1 MFLLPAVW
9 KFAASELA
17 VIGTQPNDKVIYHLY
32 PDCTVGNLSVI
43 FLVAHRGYMMWG
55 KPTSSTTE
63 TEWRDWAVAEA
74 QWAIIVRA
82 AMGWK
87 QRLDAQRT

>member
-1 MFLLPAVW
+1 MAGEV
-9 KFAASELA
+9 S
-17 VIGTQPNDKVIYHLY
+17 VIEMHPDDKVIYHTY
-32 PDCTVGNLSVI
+32 PSSHVEKQSVI